1 MSSKLSKQNPSRRA
15 RAQFFRQEKARLREV
30 AFRTPRFDEATLPEF
45 GLKPS
50 SEANQNGSTAWQ
62 IEAVLPDD
70 QQITPA
76 LKTSPSLDAF
86 IAKLS
91 LQMGLPVTDQHAIL
105 AAAMPPRY
113 GQTGIDPGG
122 WRATSLPAVSVQRFR
137 PCLQEL

>member
-1 MSSKLSKQNPSRRA
+1 MKKTLVIVTLSFLLTSSATIAQERTGDAALGALSGALVLGQSGGGWRPDRN
-15 RAQFFRQEKARLREV
+15 E
-30 AFRTPRFDEATLPEF
+30 
-45 GLKPS
+45 
-50 SEANQNGSTAWQ
+50 STAWQ
-62 IEAVLPDD
+62 IEAALPEDG
-70 QQITPA
+70 QITPA